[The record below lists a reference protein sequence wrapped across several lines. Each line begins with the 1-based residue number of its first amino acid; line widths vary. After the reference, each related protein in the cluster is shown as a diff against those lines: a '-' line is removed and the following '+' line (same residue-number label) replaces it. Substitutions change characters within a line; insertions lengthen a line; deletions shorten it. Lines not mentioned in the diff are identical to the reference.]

1 MLKIIWPR
9 DGEVTSSWRVVP
21 SWFLYKCDERYTLC
35 LNLVSV
41 VTPEMELKPIV
52 LPDNFL
58 HLWQKSYPFSIL
70 IMMASLS
77 FYMKDKLQQDVIL
90 GSNFTKNELSE
101 RFYQDSEIREE
112 GLIKRNWNKVNWV
125 YLFQK
130 FKSYLLCSRYY
141 FSWIIFISF
150 LFI

>member
-9 DGEVTSSWRVVP
+9 DDEATSSWTVVP
-21 SWFLYKCDERYTLC
+21 SWFLYKCDEMYTLC

-41 VTPEMELKPIV
+41 VTPRIEMKPVV
-52 LPDNFL
+52 LPDAIL
-58 HLWQKSYPFSIL
+58 HLWQKSYPYSIL

-101 RFYQDSEIREE
+101 GFYQDSEIREE
-112 GLIKRNWNKVNWV
+112 G
-125 YLFQK
+125 
-130 FKSYLLCSRYY
+130 
-141 FSWIIFISF
+141 
-150 LFI
+150 